1 MAPRPIPL
9 SRANVR
15 SEHQTRLND
24 LPAPILYLLHHGL
37 GACEVIGGRE
47 LDRWRAEDVMKF
59 LARFERGD
67 VKALMASIEAPV
79 RWPWRRR

>member
-1 MAPRPIPL
+1 VAWQRPIPL
-9 SRANVR
+9 SRANAR

-37 GACEVIGGRE
+37 GTCEVIGGRE

-59 LARFERGD
+59 LARFERGE
-67 VKALMASIEAPV
+67 KILSG
-79 RWPWRRR
+79 